1 MSFDPMGYPQ
11 FDDCREIADGQKD
24 AIIAAQKIHCEGQ
37 SAEIARLK
45 TQVKELS
52 DAYQKAIGPI
62 KPADHKALITE
73 LCDALR
79 DVLPYPLHTELVRR
93 AREATR

>member
-1 MSFDPMGYPQ
+1 MS
-11 FDDCREIADGQKD
+11 DDDSFYER
-24 AIIAAQKIHCEGQ
+24 IINELD
-37 SAEIARLK
+37 SEVMRLK
-45 TQVKELS
+45 TENTDFK
-52 DAYQKAIGPI
+52 K
-62 KPADHKALITE
+62 LITE